1 MSVISNAVPTTPA
14 STLRGDIIRLRD
26 ELGADPDSHEH
37 GPVGEGCP
45 DCLGCLVVAS
55 LEDALHHDEARHTLS
70 GRGRA

>member
-45 DCLGCLVVAS
+45 NCLACTVVAR
-55 LEDALHHDEARHTLS
+55 LEDALHAP
-70 GRGRA
+70 RAETA